1 MSHSTSVINVLY
13 GFFGHK
19 KDKLIWTG
27 TLEDLKAFVLTE
39 IDEETAKTTTWRS
52 PSGGKWCFG
61 SQDLKVTWYT
71 KSQTICF
78 EGNKADD
85 LCKRI
90 NEALLQSTVAN
101 KAGDGDL
108 SKSLECFITELAD
121 IEGDVSSDEAA
132 GLYTSVLQVSNIS
145 CCNNSDIHVT
155 SDKSTSEMK
164 STAIISAAENSKPC
178 CTCCL
183 KNREDIDKLNAE
195 IAALK
200 NKDVFLEREALANS
214 NLIINLQRDNS
225 SLIKT
230 VEMLSEQLLNLN
242 TSKGKDKN
250 CLNSSKAMAYSTTKV
265 HKENKRKIKKKGKGQ
280 GNEVSSDNSP
290 ASNAP
295 RDASLPRDNTPLPRH
310 VSLPREPL
318 SAQSNRAGGKA
329 IPSNTA
335 ENKSSNKNKKKNVVV
350 IAGDSL
356 VKNMVGAYMGK
367 DDADNYYVV
376 KPFPGATVED
386 MEDFIK
392 PITRKSPDK
401 LILHIGTNDLRNCE
415 PKIIADSIVNL
426 ITQIKE
432 DSPNTTVGISA
443 LLERK
448 DCPKLA
454 TKVKQVNLILDNYC
468 QLNKIPFLKNA
479 NININH
485 LNSRG
490 LHLSKLGTQSLQN
503 NFIEFANNL
512 D

>member
-1 MSHSTSVINVLY
+1 MQLFAATTALKLNMSHSTSVINVLY

-39 IDEETAKTTTWRS
+39 VDEETAKTTTWRS
-52 PSGGKWCFG
+52 PSGGKWCFD

-145 CCNNSDIHVT
+145 CCNNDIHIT

-250 CLNSSKAMAYSTTKV
+250 CLNSSKSMAYSTTKV
-265 HKENKRKIKKKGKGQ
+265 HKENKRKIKKKGKGQGQGQ

-310 VSLPREPL
+310 VSLPRESLLAQPNKDNLPASDALRDALLPRDVSLPRNASSPREPL
-318 SAQSNRAGGKA
+318 SAQFNRAGGKA
-329 IPSNTA
+329 IP
-335 ENKSSNKNKKKNVVV
+335 
-350 IAGDSL
+350 
-356 VKNMVGAYMGK
+356 
-367 DDADNYYVV
+367 
-376 KPFPGATVED
+376 ATQ
-386 MEDFIK
+386 
-392 PITRKSPDK
+392 
-401 LILHIGTNDLRNCE
+401 L
-415 PKIIADSIVNL
+415 KI
-426 ITQIKE
+426 
-432 DSPNTTVGISA
+432 
-443 LLERK
+443 
-448 DCPKLA
+448 
-454 TKVKQVNLILDNYC
+454 
-468 QLNKIPFLKNA
+468 
-479 NININH
+479 
-485 LNSRG
+485 
-490 LHLSKLGTQSLQN
+490 SLQTRTKRKMS
-503 NFIEFANNL
+503 
-512 D
+512 